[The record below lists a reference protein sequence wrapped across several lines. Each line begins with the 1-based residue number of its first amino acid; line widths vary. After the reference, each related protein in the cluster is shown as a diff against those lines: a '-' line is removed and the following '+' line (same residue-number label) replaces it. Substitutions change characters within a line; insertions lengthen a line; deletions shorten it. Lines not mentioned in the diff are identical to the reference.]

1 MPPLR
6 GGMGVN
12 MNIALLAHDNK
23 KELMVQF
30 CIAYCGIFSGHSIC
44 ATNTTGRL
52 VTEATGLPVTLYLSR
67 SQGGSQQIGA
77 RIAYNEIDL
86 VLFFCD
92 PAHPE
97 YSDEINQI
105 ARLCDQYSIPF
116 ASNVATAEVLVRGLQ
131 RGDLAWRDIVN
142 PKK

>member
-1 MPPLR
+1 
-6 GGMGVN
+6 
-12 MNIALLAHDNK
+12 MNIALLAHDGK

-30 CIAYCGIFSGHSIC
+30 CIAYCGILSGHDIC
-44 ATNTTGRL
+44 ATSATGNL
-52 VTEATGLPVTLYLSR
+52 VREATGLPITLCAPC

-92 PAHPE
+92 PYRE
-97 YSDEINQI
+97 NSRDVDSL

-116 ASNVATAEVLVRGLQ
+116 ASNVATAEVLIQGLR
-131 RGDLAWRDIVN
+131 RGDLDWREIVN
-142 PKK
+142 PKNRKNK